1 MAARRPA
8 RKSAAKSAAKPSRPA
23 APRESAA
30 LAGDRDKIIAAFL
43 ALLAEKRIEQIGL
56 AEIAETAGVPLGQL
70 RGEFGSTL
78 AILATHLKAVD
89 RAVLAEDM
97 SDMEE
102 EPQRERLFDVL
113 MRRLETLAPHREAV
127 RSLLRSATRNPPLAV
142 ALNGLAVRSQ
152 QWMLTAAGVSA
163 SGPRGMMRAQG
174 LALLFGSVLR
184 TWVRDDDPGLARTMA
199 ALDRALARGQRFAGL
214 LDDLCRIPSRLCR
227 LRGPGAAARRIPRNP
242 RQRNQGLRPWIHKYK
257 YAALPLHRPDR
268 RRRDVAQR
276 CYGAHPHI
284 FLLSDVG
291 ILQR

>member
-1 MAARRPA
+1 MARRPT
-8 RKSAAKSAAKPSRPA
+8 RKSGAKPAGKSTAKTASTSGRTA
-23 APRESAA
+23 APRGSAA
-30 LAGDRDKIIAAFL
+30 PTGDRDKIIAAFL

-56 AEIAETAGVPLGQL
+56 AEIAETAGVSLGQL

-78 AILATHLKAVD
+78 AILAAHLKAVD
-89 RAVLAEDM
+89 RAVLAEDV

-214 LDDLCRIPSRLCR
+214 LDDLCRVPSRLCR
-227 LRGPGAAARRIPRNP
+227 LRG
-242 RQRNQGLRPWIHKYK
+242 
-257 YAALPLHRPDR
+257 R
-268 RRRDVAQR
+268 RRRRSEDPEDSA
-276 CYGAHPHI
+276 AASSSI
-284 FLLSDVG
+284 
-291 ILQR
+291 